1 VSPRAEM
8 PKEDERVR
16 KEKGPR
22 TGIREGLSPKNH
34 EPRMSH
40 GVPTGRKKEIA
51 AGLKDSRDS
60 GS

>member
-1 VSPRAEM
+1 M